1 MRRLRNKNGG
11 KMSVFDWAAFQ
22 SPQGSSYFLLKKNKA
37 FEPRHH
43 NHVQPARSI
52 QKSILSFGEAA
63 ASPSKTK
70 QITYTQNQSYCKCTP
85 LTHTCKPHPFLTRA
99 QSGPFSPLSAKR
111 LAAKQGVLLM
121 YEMKSSC
128 CCRDESFNNTLKIT
142 VIRSR

>member
-1 MRRLRNKNGG
+1 
-11 KMSVFDWAAFQ
+11 MSVFDWAAFQ

-85 LTHTCKPHPFLTRA
+85 LTHTCKPHPFLTRS
-99 QSGPFSPLSAKR
+99 QSDRKTQPVPKSDRARVPRRKRTPPPPPLLRLRSPAFR
-111 LAAKQGVLLM
+111 LHQTQAHCAPRHRTG
-121 YEMKSSC
+121 
-128 CCRDESFNNTLKIT
+128 R
-142 VIRSR
+142 